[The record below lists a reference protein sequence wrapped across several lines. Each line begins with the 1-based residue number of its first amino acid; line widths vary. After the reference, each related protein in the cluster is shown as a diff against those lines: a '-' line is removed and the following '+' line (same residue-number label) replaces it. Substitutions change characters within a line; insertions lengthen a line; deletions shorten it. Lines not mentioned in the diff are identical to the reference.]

1 MIHRHYSL
9 LLKMLFFNIVLVL
22 VSLVKV
28 NFILGSFHTFFSA
41 SQIVGPLVGFYGGLS
56 CITVLYVLKDVA
68 KVIFFGTGLFSPL
81 TLHIPTFFSAAYWA
95 SSSVIFRLVV
105 PLMCIVLFLIHPV
118 GNQAAFYTLYWLLPL
133 VIYFV
138 SPRSIFLHAL
148 ASTFI
153 AHAVG
158 SVIWL
163 YWLPL
168 KSELFLALMPV
179 VLVERLLFASGM
191 TLTYYVIEYAKWF
204 RPSTPVQ
211 LIKFVQ
217 GRSRLRMKLRR
228 ARQGD

>member
-1 MIHRHYSL
+1 MIHKYYSL
-9 LLKMLFFNIVLVL
+9 LLKALFFNAVLVL

-28 NFILGSFHTFFSA
+28 NFIWSSLHTFFSA

-56 CITVLYVLKDVA
+56 CIAVLYIAKDLLKG
-68 KVIFFGTGLFSPL
+68 IFLGTGFFSPL

-105 PLMCIVLFLIHPV
+105 PLICIVLFLIHPV
-118 GNQAAFYTLYWLLPL
+118 GNQAAFYTLYWLIPL
-133 VIYFV
+133 IVYFV
-138 SPRSIFLHAL
+138 PHRSIFLHAL

-168 KSELFLALMPV
+168 KPELFWTLMPI

-191 TLTYYVIEYAKWF
+191 TLTYYVIEYAKQF
-204 RPSTPVQ
+204 FFHVKPRFVGKIN
-211 LIKFVQ
+211 LIKV
-217 GRSRLRMKLRR
+217 R
-228 ARQGD
+228 